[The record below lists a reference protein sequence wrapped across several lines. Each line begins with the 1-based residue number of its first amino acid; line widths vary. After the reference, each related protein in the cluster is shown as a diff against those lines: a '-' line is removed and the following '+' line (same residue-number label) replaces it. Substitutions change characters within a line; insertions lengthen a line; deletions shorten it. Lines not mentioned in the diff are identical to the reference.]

1 MLLGGADMDKTIG
14 QIISFREMLGSA
26 SRKDEL
32 RLFEAVSGN
41 SAAFQKLR
49 DHKVH
54 NVKAHL
60 CKT

>member
-32 RLFEAVSGN
+32 RLFEAVSGIPLHFRN
-41 SAAFQKLR
+41 SGTIKYI
-49 DHKVH
+49 
-54 NVKAHL
+54 
-60 CKT
+60 T